1 MEIMGILILQ
11 TALHYSHVTS
21 QSGQRILITAAKSNS
36 FTMEIRGRCLISIS
50 MSMLVRIGSRSFLL
64 LFYPYRTFLNYII
77 VFQLFLLYQ
86 IAPHGM
92 GELQG
97 AQLSLGAP
105 LSEKRQL
112 YLLPV
117 PIQMYAI
124 LQQITKC
131 YISKINKYKVIYNG
145 SGNIVLKKMRRY
157 YYIYVSIQ
165 VYKKLRTKL
174 MFVIRA
180 GYGSRRSSVLG
191 LFVSLNLFAKRQ

>member
-64 LFYPYRTFLNYII
+64 LFYPYRTFLNCII